1 MVGGEGGEETGGEG
15 EVDGVGWE
23 GDAGEGDAGE
33 GEGRGEERDYLGGS
47 PPERCTRWRAC

>member
-1 MVGGEGGEETGGEG
+1 MVGGETGGEG

-33 GEGRGEERDYLGGS
+33 GAGRGEERDYLGGS